1 MLNNLPLY
9 GNNLTYRFVD
19 VYTNVDSFLADFK
32 NQNTEFPNKIPA
44 KISDENAEVVYYL
57 LYAAHGNDA
66 IANSDVNQFKY
77 RLFSTIFKYGP
88 AWQQRLKIQDK
99 LTSLNLDDEN
109 DLKKIVTGSTS
120 YYNRAEYNGSA
131 PTETIL
137 PGINGQN
144 TTNLSRGY
152 LEALNSLNILIETDV
167 SQEFISK
174 FDKLFNKIDTSMYN
188 SPLYYVSEEL
198 YGRIN

>member
-1 MLNNLPLY
+1 MMNNLPLY

-19 VYTNVDSFLADFK
+19 VYINVESFIADYK

-44 KISDENAEVVYYL
+44 KISDNNAELLYYM

-66 IANSDVNQFKY
+66 IANSDINQFKY

-109 DLKKIVTGSTS
+109 DLKKIITGSTS
-120 YYNRAEYNGSA
+120 YYNRAEYNG
-131 PTETIL
+131 
-137 PGINGQN
+137 
-144 TTNLSRGY
+144 
-152 LEALNSLNILIETDV
+152 
-167 SQEFISK
+167 
-174 FDKLFNKIDTSMYN
+174 
-188 SPLYYVSEEL
+188 
-198 YGRIN
+198 